1 MAAVKTMRNRSRWR
15 RIKSVN
21 SETNPDD
28 DWGSL
33 TWLLS
38 FRLDEM
44 ININAH
50 DEEQQV
56 QEPKSLIPDVAPAG
70 KKPPYTYPELIE
82 RALREKGELTVSGIY
97 QWIS

>member
-1 MAAVKTMRNRSRWR
+1 MAATKTLRDRSRWR
-15 RIKSVN
+15 SKKSN
-21 SETNPDD
+21 KYQDTDSD

-38 FRLDEM
+38 FRLDDLVD
-44 ININAH
+44 INAP
-50 DEEQQV
+50 EPESKVEQRYSVPEGPPV
-56 QEPKSLIPDVAPAG
+56 Q

-82 RALREKGELTVSGIY
+82 RALREKGHLTVSGIY